1 MKRLL
6 PLPLY
11 ALLISLLFSS
21 CGYNTMVTQ
30 QEAVDGE
37 WAQVNAA
44 YQQRNDL
51 IGNLVET
58 VKGYANF
65 EQETLIK
72 VTEARASATQVKVD
86 ASQLTEEGIQKYQA
100 AQGQLTSALSKL
112 LSITENYPNL
122 KADQGFS
129 DLRAELS
136 GQENRILVARRK
148 FNDAVKEYNTTIQSF
163 PNNMM
168 SGMFGFKKKGY
179 FEAEAGAE
187 KAVKVKF

>member
-129 DLRAELS
+129 DLREILS
-136 GQENRILVARRK
+136 ISS
-148 FNDAVKEYNTTIQSF
+148 I
-163 PNNMM
+163 
-168 SGMFGFKKKGY
+168 
-179 FEAEAGAE
+179 
-187 KAVKVKF
+187 

>member
-148 FNDAVKEYNTTIQSF
+148 FNDAVKEYNTTIQTF